1 MVPYRLDRVTLDE
14 PVGVVDRDRP
24 RSTSRPRNE
33 VRRMYGDLHPRV
45 AQLVLT
51 LCPGGA
57 ERLAIELSR
66 RLAGRFGMTVICL
79 EEAGAL
85 AELLNASGIDV
96 IAIRRRQGF
105 RPSLARTIA
114 ELTRAHGIDVL
125 HCQQYSPYVYGSLAR
140 LLRPSLRVIYTEHG
154 RLGDGPPSLKR
165 KAINPL
171 LAPLPHAIYAVSNEL
186 RRHMLAEGFPAS
198 RVGVITNG
206 IDVGER
212 PGEIERKRAR
222 AELLIPPDALVF
234 GTAARLDPVKGL
246 GTLIDAFAKVRSEVS
261 GARLLIVGDGPERDE
276 LVGRAAAHDLGDAVL
291 FAGYRVNARGLLP
304 ACDVYVNSSV
314 SEGLSL
320 TILEA
325 MAAELPVVAT
335 AVGGTPEVVSDGE
348 NGLLVLARDPDSLSR
363 AMLTLARDER
373 QRLRLAANGRAIVEA
388 RFTLD
393 RMIDD
398 YARAYCQ
405 AHGLRLRA
413 HAGSRR

>member
-1 MVPYRLDRVTLDE
+1 MLPYRVNRVTVDGPAVPLDRDH
-14 PVGVVDRDRP
+14 P
-24 RSTSRPRNE
+24 RSTSRARRE
-33 VRRMYGDLHPRV
+33 VRRIHGDIYPRV

-66 RLAGRFGMTVICL
+66 RLADRFGMTIICL
-79 EEAGAL
+79 EEPGAL
-85 AELLNASGIDV
+85 AETLNRSGIDV
-96 IAIRRRQGF
+96 IALRRRQGF

-114 ELTRAHGIDVL
+114 GLTRAHGIDVL

-154 RLGDGPPSLKR
+154 RLGDDPPSLKR

-171 LAPLPHAIYAVSNEL
+171 LAPLPNAIYAVSKDL
-186 RRHMLAEGFPAS
+186 RRHMLTEGFPAS

-206 IDVGER
+206 IDVEEA
-212 PGEIERKRAR
+212 PTEIERRKARAR
-222 AELLIPPDALVF
+222 LLIPHDALVF

-261 GARLLIVGDGPERDE
+261 GARLLILGDGPERAGLE
-276 LVGRAAAHDLGDAVL
+276 RRAAAQDLSEAVL
-291 FAGYRVNARGLLP
+291 FAGYRADARALLP

-314 SEGLSL
+314 SEGISL

-325 MAAELPVVAT
+325 MAAELAVVAT
-335 AVGGTPEVVSDGE
+335 AVGGTPEVVSDSD
-348 NGLLVLARDPDSLSR
+348 NGVLVAARDPEGLTR
-363 AMLTLARDER
+363 AMLALARDER
-373 QRLRLAANGRAIVEA
+373 HRRRLAANGRALVEA

-393 RMIDD
+393 RMVDD
-398 YARAYCQ
+398 YAQAYAAAYATRA
-405 AHGLRLRA
+405 AR
-413 HAGSRR
+413 

>member
-1 MVPYRLDRVTLDE
+1 MLPLRADFDAQDE
-14 PVGVVDRDRP
+14 PAAGSARGA
-24 RSTSRPRNE
+24 
-33 VRRMYGDLHPRV
+33 VRPRV

-51 LCPGGA
+51 LCAGGA

-66 RLAGRFGMTVICL
+66 RLADRFGMTVICL
-79 EEAGAL
+79 EEPGAL
-85 AELLNASGIDV
+85 AETLQASGIDV

-140 LLRPSLRVIYTEHG
+140 LLRPSLRVLYTEHG
-154 RLGDGPPSLKR
+154 RLGDGPPSPKR
-165 KAINPL
+165 KAINPMLTPL
-171 LAPLPHAIYAVSNEL
+171 LHGIYAVSHDL

-206 IDVGER
+206 IDVGDP
-212 PGEIERKRAR
+212 PGAIDRRRAR
-222 AELLIPPDALVF
+222 AELLLPSDAVVF
-234 GTAARLDPVKGL
+234 GTAARLDPVKDL
-246 GTLIDAFAKVRSEVS
+246 GTLIDAFAKVRWEMSS
-261 GARLLIVGDGPERDE
+261 ARLLILGDGPEREE
-276 LVGRAAAHDLGDAVL
+276 LVRRARVGRVSESVL
-291 FAGYRVNARGLLP
+291 FAGYRADVRALLP

-314 SEGLSL
+314 SEGISL

-335 AVGGTPEVVSDGE
+335 GVGGTPEVVCDGE
-348 NGLLVLARDPDSLSR
+348 NGVLVPARDSDSLAR
-363 AMLTLARDER
+363 AMLALAGDDNRR
-373 QRLRLAANGRAIVEA
+373 HRFAANGRAIVET

-398 YARAYCQ
+398 YARAYCE
-405 AHGLRLRA
+405 AYGSRLRA
-413 HAGSRR
+413 HGGSRPKTAQA

>member
-1 MVPYRLDRVTLDE
+1 MLPVRADCGRRE
-14 PVGVVDRDRP
+14 PAIALAPATPRP
-24 RSTSRPRNE
+24 R
-33 VRRMYGDLHPRV
+33 VG
-45 AQLVLT
+45 QLVLT

-66 RLAGRFGMTVICL
+66 RLADRFGMTVICL
-79 EEAGAL
+79 EDRGALAGAL
-85 AELLNASGIDV
+85 DANGIEV

-114 ELTRAHGIDVL
+114 QLTRRHGIDVL

-154 RLGDGPPSLKR
+154 RLGDGPPSAKR

-171 LAPLPHAIYAVSNEL
+171 LAPLTQGIYAVSEDL

-198 RVGVITNG
+198 RVSVITNG
-206 IDVGER
+206 IDVGGA
-212 PGEIERKRAR
+212 PGEFERRRAR
-222 AELLIPPDALVF
+222 EELRIPADALVF
-234 GTAARLDPVKGL
+234 GTAARLDPVKDL
-246 GTLIDAFAKVRSEVS
+246 GTLIDAFAKLHWAVK
-261 GARLLIVGDGPERDE
+261 GARLLILGDGPERDE
-276 LVGRAAAHDLGDAVL
+276 LVRRARVLRMSESVL
-291 FAGYRVNARGLLP
+291 FAGYRADVRALLP

-314 SEGLSL
+314 SEGISL

-325 MAAELPVVAT
+325 MAARLPVLAT
-335 AVGGTPEVVSDGE
+335 RVGGTPEVVNDGDT
-348 NGLLVLARDPDSLSR
+348 GALVAARDADALAG
-363 AMLTLARDER
+363 AMLAIARDEGR
-373 QRLRLAANGRAIVEA
+373 RHRFAANGRAIVEA

-405 AHGLRLRA
+405 AY
-413 HAGSRR
+413 GS

>member
-1 MVPYRLDRVTLDE
+1 
-14 PVGVVDRDRP
+14 
-24 RSTSRPRNE
+24 
-33 VRRMYGDLHPRV
+33 
-45 AQLVLT
+45 
-51 LCPGGA
+51 
-57 ERLAIELSR
+57 
-66 RLAGRFGMTVICL
+66 
-79 EEAGAL
+79 
-85 AELLNASGIDV
+85 
-96 IAIRRRQGF
+96 
-105 RPSLARTIA
+105 
-114 ELTRAHGIDVL
+114 
-125 HCQQYSPYVYGSLAR
+125 
-140 LLRPSLRVIYTEHG
+140 
-154 RLGDGPPSLKR
+154 
-165 KAINPL
+165 
-171 LAPLPHAIYAVSNEL
+171 
-186 RRHMLAEGFPAS
+186 
-198 RVGVITNG
+198 
-206 IDVGER
+206 
-212 PGEIERKRAR
+212 
-222 AELLIPPDALVF
+222 LLIPPDALVF

>member
-1 MVPYRLDRVTLDE
+1 
-14 PVGVVDRDRP
+14 
-24 RSTSRPRNE
+24 
-33 VRRMYGDLHPRV
+33 V

-57 ERLAIELSR
+57 ERLALELSR
-66 RLAGRFGMTVICL
+66 RLADRFGMTIICL
-79 EEAGAL
+79 EEPGAL
-85 AELLNASGIDV
+85 AETLDGSGISV
-96 IAIRRRQGF
+96 IAVRRRQGF

-114 ELTRAHGIDVL
+114 GLTRAHGIDVL

-154 RLGDGPPSLKR
+154 RLGDDPPSLKR

-171 LAPLPHAIYAVSNEL
+171 LAPLTSAIYAVSQDL

-198 RVGVITNG
+198 RVSVITNG
-206 IDVGER
+206 IDVGDA
-212 PGEIERKRAR
+212 PTAIERRKARAR
-222 AELLIPPDALVF
+222 LRLPQDALVF

-246 GTLIDAFAKVRSEVS
+246 GTLIDAFARVRSEVS
-261 GARLLIVGDGPERDE
+261 DARLLILGDGPERAE
-276 LVGRAAAHDLGDAVL
+276 LVGRAAAQNVGEAVL
-291 FAGYRVNARGLLP
+291 FAGYRADARALLP

-314 SEGLSL
+314 SEGISL

-348 NGLLVLARDPDSLSR
+348 NGVLTAARDLEGLAR
-363 AMLTLARDER
+363 AMLALARDER
-373 QRLRLAANGRAIVEA
+373 RRRHLAANGRALVEA

-398 YARAYCQ
+398 YAQAYSQ
-405 AHGLRLRA
+405 ACGF
-413 HAGSRR
+413 